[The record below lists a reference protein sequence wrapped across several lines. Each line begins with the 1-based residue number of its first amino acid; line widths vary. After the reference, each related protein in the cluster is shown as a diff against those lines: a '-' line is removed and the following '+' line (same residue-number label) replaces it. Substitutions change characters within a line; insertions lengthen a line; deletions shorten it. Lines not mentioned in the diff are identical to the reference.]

1 MHSGFCRNAREPPAM
16 QAALLRESSPEPF
29 RFLLLLTHS
38 PLQQH
43 HQLIRMPV
51 SIRAQL
57 E

>member
-29 RFLLLLTHS
+29 RFLLLLAHG
-38 PLQQH
+38 PLQQR

-51 SIRAQL
+51 SIRTQL

>member
-1 MHSGFCRNAREPPAM
+1 M